1 MCMYHITE
9 KMGWFTMIIVSR
21 LAIVT
26 NIATVLFPQDFQA
39 FDDANED
46 GRLLEFLNLKWK
58 IVININIREE
68 CCEMYQVN
76 EWETKLNI

>member
-1 MCMYHITE
+1 
-9 KMGWFTMIIVSR
+9 MIIVSR

-46 GRLLEFLNLKWK
+46 GRLLEFLNLK
-58 IVININIREE
+58 
-68 CCEMYQVN
+68 
-76 EWETKLNI
+76 

>member
-9 KMGWFTMIIVSR
+9 KIGWFTMIIVSR

-46 GRLLEFLNLKWK
+46 GRLLEFLHLKWK
-58 IVININIREE
+58 NVINI
-68 CCEMYQVN
+68 Y
-76 EWETKLNI
+76 

>member
-9 KMGWFTMIIVSR
+9 KIGWFTMVIVSR

-46 GRLLEFLNLKWK
+46 GRLLEFLHLK
-58 IVININIREE
+58 
-68 CCEMYQVN
+68 
-76 EWETKLNI
+76 